1 MSAIPTKDRIISVI
15 LFGAII
21 GIISQ
26 EAQITAIMGEYGPS
40 ATVLI
45 AIVFVI
51 LREIIKEFGLQRGDL
66 NTEETEEKQ
75 YEPQIKD

>member
-1 MSAIPTKDRIISVI
+1 MSAIPIKDRIISVI

-26 EAQITAIMGEYGPS
+26 EAQITAIMGEYGAG

>member
-1 MSAIPTKDRIISVI
+1 MSAIPIKDRIISVI

-26 EAQITAIMGEYGPS
+26 EAQITAIMGEYGAS

>member
-1 MSAIPTKDRIISVI
+1 MSAIPIKDRIISVI

>member
-1 MSAIPTKDRIISVI
+1 MSAIPIKDRIISVI

-26 EAQITAIMGEYGPS
+26 EAQITAIMGEYGAG

-75 YEPQIKD
+75 YESQIKD